1 MIARLRGQEDGENC
15 NACPSLISDPSAA
28 DLVCLC
34 TLPPSEMLCNIWT
47 FDFIR
52 LLHVC
57 MRMPCPGG
65 ELGCGPLLDMIDH
78 LQVDHSRTDHPS
90 HSSAPLNVHT
100 VEEGSTFPN
109 GIGSCHSLSKAT
121 MVSPCPHS
129 SLRLHPHGS
138 RSLEYLLFA
147 CPLRPR
153 IVLALRQTISDNYRL
168 TGRRL
173 IADLSIRDSTALP
186 VQTDVKAYIGIYILW
201 EASFED
207 LCHSIYILYLCV
219 CTCVHTYSWINSRS
233 LARP

>member
-1 MIARLRGQEDGENC
+1 MGEHLCCQTPCPVAPEHPCRSENSEAGSPFDHMHGCSHGQSRSRLRMGRESSGDMIARLRGQEDGENC

-34 TLPPSEMLCNIWT
+34 TLPPSVMLCNIWT

-65 ELGCGPLLDMIDH
+65 ELGCGPLLEVIDH

-129 SLRLHPHGS
+129 FLRLHPHG
-138 RSLEYLLFA
+138 
-147 CPLRPR
+147 LR
-153 IVLALRQTISDNYRL
+153 
-168 TGRRL
+168 
-173 IADLSIRDSTALP
+173 
-186 VQTDVKAYIGIYILW
+186 
-201 EASFED
+201 
-207 LCHSIYILYLCV
+207 
-219 CTCVHTYSWINSRS
+219 
-233 LARP
+233 